1 MTSDEAETRRVQG
14 VEEVRVSRGL
24 SMDSERHT
32 RRGPVG
38 AGVENWQ
45 TPRIHFAGACLWHS
59 LKHTYADPKQIL
71 AKK

>member
-32 RRGPVG
+32 RRGPVSKTG
-38 AGVENWQ
+38 RRPEFILLALVFG
-45 TPRIHFAGACLWHS
+45 IH
-59 LKHTYADPKQIL
+59 
-71 AKK
+71 